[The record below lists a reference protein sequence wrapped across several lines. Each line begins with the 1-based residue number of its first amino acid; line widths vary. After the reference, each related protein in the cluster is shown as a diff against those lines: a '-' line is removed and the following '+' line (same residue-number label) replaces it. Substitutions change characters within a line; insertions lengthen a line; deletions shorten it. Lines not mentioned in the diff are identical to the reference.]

1 MDALLGRSD
10 RGTAR
15 LFPSRSRQRKSPMA
29 PPLTLHE
36 DRALPADPG
45 TRLVARRLYEQT
57 RSLPLVCMHGHVE
70 A

>member
-1 MDALLGRSD
+1 
-10 RGTAR
+10 
-15 LFPSRSRQRKSPMA
+15 MA